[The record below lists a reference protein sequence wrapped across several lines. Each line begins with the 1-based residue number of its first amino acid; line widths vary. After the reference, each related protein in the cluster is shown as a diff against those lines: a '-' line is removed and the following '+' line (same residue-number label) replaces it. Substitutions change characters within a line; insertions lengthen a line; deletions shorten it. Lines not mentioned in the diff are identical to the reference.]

1 MDSNGST
8 KLMLFEFDAKQIVS
22 FSAYDLL
29 NGEYDEIKDPTIL
42 PQPLVNFVGKTFQFV
57 VSIEKDNI
65 NDGNDTYKVAYA
77 WVGLEPLQ
85 SDTIHDSDL
94 HDDLQT
100 IVSVEQDTMSLSN
113 SSERVDSLKTH
124 SMTPSSKRK
133 DEVDDL
139 RESQSL
145 SSKKLCIPSIG
156 DHIVKETG
164 NSVEDDFPPK

>member
-1 MDSNGST
+1 M
-8 KLMLFEFDAKQIVS
+8 
-22 FSAYDLL
+22 
-29 NGEYDEIKDPTIL
+29 P
-42 PQPLVNFVGKTFQFV
+42 
-57 VSIEKDNI
+57 
-65 NDGNDTYKVAYA
+65 
-77 WVGLEPLQ
+77 
-85 SDTIHDSDL
+85 
-94 HDDLQT
+94 
-100 IVSVEQDTMSLSN
+100 LSN

-145 SSKKLCIPSIG
+145 SSKKLCIPSIR